1 MNKVLMT
8 VNRGNDCHSYVTHQT
23 HRLRFTC
30 ILPTS
35 TNGHKNHTV
44 STTMCMATSV
54 CTEVLFRSKTK
65 RTKRTEYRRAK
76 LSLDEYDIE
85 NCWRREWPPVH
96 LVDCPRIRINNHDF
110 MCTHNHIKCHS
121 RRIRRSVAVDSIRT
135 KNTEST
141 QRNDWKSC
149 DSVRQAENDDDLGK
163 SQFSYH
169 RRTASIFI
177 RHLDNAI
184 NFNVFI
190 SPNAISGDVCRTAYD
205 MWLFMAD
212 WRPINDHHRHRHQHI
227 FFCLS
232 ILNGF
237 TINSTDQQP

>member
-1 MNKVLMT
+1 MAIKIT
-8 VNRGNDCHSYVTHQT
+8 
-23 HRLRFTC
+23 
-30 ILPTS
+30 P
-35 TNGHKNHTV
+35 V
-44 STTMCMATSV
+44 STTTTTSV
-54 CTEVLFRSKTK
+54 CTEVLFRSKIK
-65 RTKRTEYRRAK
+65 RTKRTEYRRVK

-110 MCTHNHIKCHS
+110 MCTHSLTLNVIRDEYEGLLRSILFEQRTQSTHS
-121 RRIRRSVAVDSIRT
+121 AM
-135 KNTEST
+135 TE
-141 QRNDWKSC
+141 KSC

-169 RRTASIFI
+169 RRTTSIFI
-177 RHLDNAI
+177 RHLDNVI

-190 SPNAISGDVCRTAYD
+190 SPKCDFGWRMSHSERHVTFYGRLTPDQRPSPSSSSSSAY
-205 MWLFMAD
+205 
-212 WRPINDHHRHRHQHI
+212 